1 MARSQTDKLS
11 GCNKDKTG
19 LEARCPE
26 LGGGGGRT
34 LLGCHQVRELNA
46 FLWTPSAKTD
56 PTFLLHHQAHQ
67 ILSHLSSH

>member
-26 LGGGGGRT
+26 LGGGGRQDPAG
-34 LLGCHQVRELNA
+34 L
-46 FLWTPSAKTD
+46 PSGQGTECVPVD
-56 PTFLLHHQAHQ
+56 SQC
-67 ILSHLSSH
+67 